1 MNLDTIEGNWNQL
14 KGKLK
19 AQWGKL
25 SGNYVEVVDDKGGE
39 LSGEV
44 EEDYAIAKDAADQ
57 QVDSLDER
65 TKE

>member
-19 AQWGKL
+19 TQWAKL
-25 SGNYVEVVDDKGGE
+25 SGNYVEMTDDKG
-39 LSGEV
+39 GEV
-44 EEDYAIAKDAADQ
+44 EEDYAIAKDAAAQ